1 MKYAP
6 IFIPTLDRYEKLKNC
21 LGSLSRNTGAEN
33 TEVFI
38 SLDYPPAEKYV
49 EGHAKIKE
57 YLATIDELGFKKCHV
72 FYQDKNL
79 GPILNR
85 DFLYD
90 KVRQSFDT
98 YIFTEDDNEFSPCF
112 LDYVNKGL
120 ERFKD
125 DPDVLYIFGYRSDV
139 KDDRINNVEEAYY
152 HAPWGFGAWIYKEK
166 EFEKQITRENFRRLV
181 KNGEV
186 CQRLYKYAPFDY
198 RCLFEAAMT
207 KKKDVNGPY
216 SGYLRKDGDLAF
228 IDHTVSPAMFANE
241 LYGIAPMR
249 SLVRNMGVE
258 DGSGAHTYTW
268 TDFDH
273 SKQQISE
280 EETFEFKITEP
291 LRGYKKI
298 YEGDVAGEYPA
309 AKRAR
314 FLRQIYLIFGLTVTR
329 SIMKL
334 SYDISKRLAERR
346 S

>member
-21 LGSLSRNTGAEN
+21 LESLSRNTGAEN
-33 TEVFI
+33 TELFI
-38 SLDYPPAEKYV
+38 SLDYPPSEKYA
-49 EGHAKIKE
+49 EGHGKIKE
-57 YLATIDELGFKKCHV
+57 YLKTIDELGFKKCHV

-98 YIFTEDDNEFSPCF
+98 YIFTEDDNVFSPCF

-120 ERFKD
+120 EKYEN

-139 KDDRINNVEEAYY
+139 KDDSINNVEEVYF
-152 HAPWGFGAWIYKEK
+152 HAPWGFGAWIDKEK
-166 EFEKQITRENFRRLV
+166 EFEEQVTRENFRCLV
-181 KNGEV
+181 RNKEV
-186 CQRLYKYAPFDY
+186 SQRLYKYSPFDF

-207 KKKDVNGPY
+207 EKKDVKGPY

-228 IDHTVSPAMFANE
+228 IDHTVSPVMFANE
-241 LYGIAPMR
+241 LYGIVPMK
-249 SLVRNMGVE
+249 SLVRNTGVE
-258 DGSGAHTYTW
+258 DGSGAHTCTW
-268 TDFDH
+268 TDFDY

-280 EETFEFKITEP
+280 ESTFEFKITEP

-298 YEGDVAGEYPA
+298 YEDNAISDYPA
-309 AKRAR
+309 AKRAWV
-314 FLRQIYLIFGLTVTR
+314 LRRIYLIFGLKVTR
-329 SIMKL
+329 LLMKL
-334 SYDISKRLAERR
+334 SYNISKRLAK
-346 S
+346 